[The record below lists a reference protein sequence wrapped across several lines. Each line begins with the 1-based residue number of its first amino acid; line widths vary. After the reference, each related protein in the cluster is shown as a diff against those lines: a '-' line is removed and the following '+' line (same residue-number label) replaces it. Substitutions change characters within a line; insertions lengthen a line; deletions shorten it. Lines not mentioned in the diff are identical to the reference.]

1 MFVLLVRGCAVDIG
15 ETKLDDD
22 AVVES
27 VGHLLRLS
35 DTVCYPSVM
44 CMRRVGKFLIYTS
57 IN

>member
-22 AVVES
+22 AVAAES

-35 DTVCYPSVM
+35 DTVCYLSV
-44 CMRRVGKFLIYTS
+44 
-57 IN
+57 

>member
-44 CMRRVGKFLIYTS
+44 CMRRVGKLFAIHFH
-57 IN
+57 